1 MNKHI
6 HSVLFAL
13 IDESRYSTTHSSDA
27 IFSPRCYCGPMVV
40 TPLAA
45 VASSS
50 SLQLSVI
57 IGHEYFE
64 SLKSKNEVP
73 YSSIQLPFGIFIDD
87 VRGFSKSWDIS
98 NPADRP
104 CQADSRRASSFS
116 SCSCI
121 HTYRHKNIF
130 AVLQMSRTLILAF
143 LFSASV
149 IAAS

>member
-1 MNKHI
+1 MHKHI

-13 IDESRYSTTHSSDA
+13 IDGSTYSTTHSSDA
-27 IFSPRCYCGPMVV
+27 IFSPRYYCGLMVV

-50 SLQLSVI
+50 SLQLRVI

-64 SLKSKNEVP
+64 SLKSKDEVP
-73 YSSIQLPFGIFIDD
+73 YSIQLPFGIFIDD
-87 VRGFSKSWDIS
+87 VRGFSKSWEIS

-104 CQADSRRASSFS
+104 CQADSRRARSFS

-130 AVLQMSRTLILAF
+130 AVHTYYCRCHEP
-143 LFSASV
+143 
-149 IAAS
+149 